1 MFCTFLSLFYV
12 HGEAICFIVPLA
24 IHGIV
29 PGVIK
34 GDRQYLLVVFIQNT
48 EVIFPVL
55 AGMNAFL
62 PSGIRERPEQ
72 FKSVDHILPRRS
84 GRRVTNRPD
93 ALQRFSLVR

>member
-34 GDRQYLLVVFIQNT
+34 GDRQYLLVVCIQDT
-48 EVIFPVL
+48 EVAFPVA
-55 AGMNAFL
+55 AGVNAFL
-62 PSGIRERPEQ
+62 VSGIHEHPEL
-72 FKSVDHILPRRS
+72 FKSADHILPRRS
-84 GRRVTNRPD
+84 DRRVANRPD
-93 ALQRFSLVR
+93 TFLRFSLVR